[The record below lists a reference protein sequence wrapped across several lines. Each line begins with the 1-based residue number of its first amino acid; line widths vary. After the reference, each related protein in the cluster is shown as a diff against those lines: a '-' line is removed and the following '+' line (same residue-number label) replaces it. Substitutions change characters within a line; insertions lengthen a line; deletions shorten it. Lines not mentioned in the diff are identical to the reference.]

1 MKSACLTAGL
11 NLGVPG
17 LGYFYA
23 GTKRTYFSVGLT
35 VGTILT
41 IVRSSF
47 WSDDYFDV
55 FSIPGGAIIALVF
68 AVDRFQ
74 DSKKR
79 NHAQR
84 QLSD

>member
-17 LGYFYA
+17 FVYFYA
-23 GTKRTYFSVGLT
+23 GTKRTYSSIGLN
-35 VGTILT
+35 VGTILA
-41 IVRSSF
+41 IVRPSF
-47 WSDDYFDV
+47 WFDDYFDV
-55 FSIPGGAIIALVF
+55 SSIPGGAIIALVF